1 MAGPVC
7 DHRPRRTS
15 HLSLSQEDAPDTM
28 PDSTAPRTPDCA
40 IQPFVFPDT
49 AQQVRVVL
57 IDGEPWFVAADVA
70 DVLRLGNLHSSLA
83 LLDEDERTLHTVE
96 DGQRSMVVI
105 SEAGLYSLI
114 LRSRMPAAK
123 AFKRW
128 LTHEVLPSIRRT
140 GAYGH
145 LRPLSRRELAENWAD
160 AERRAELA
168 EARRVELEAVTEE
181 MAPKA
186 DAFDAFMEAD
196 GTYSMGTVANM
207 LGIGR
212 NTLFRRLREEGV
224 LQRDNRPYQRYAA
237 HFKVIGG
244 SHDQNGRETAHYTTY
259 VHPSGVDFIR
269 QRLFPPGS
277 QLTLVS

>member
-1 MAGPVC
+1 
-7 DHRPRRTS
+7 
-15 HLSLSQEDAPDTM
+15 M
-28 PDSTAPRTPDCA
+28 PDSAYPRTPDSA

-57 IDGEPWFVAADVA
+57 IDGEPWFVAADVCSILGHRKAA
-70 DVLRLGNLHSSLA
+70 DLVRRMDADEYRVLQPWEFAQFTLGAAHDPRLSGQLV
-83 LLDEDERTLHTVE
+83 TLF
-96 DGQRSMVVI
+96 
-105 SEAGLYSLI
+105 SEAGLYSAI
-114 LRSRMPAAK
+114 LWSSKAEAK
-123 AFKRW
+123 AFRRW
-128 LTHEVLPSIRRT
+128 LTHDVLPSIRRT
-140 GAYGH
+140 GAYGQ

-168 EARRVELEAVTEE
+168 EARRAELEAVTEE
-181 MAPKA
+181 MAPKV

-196 GTYSMGTVANM
+196 GTYSMGAVANM

-212 NTLFRRLREEGV
+212 NTLFRRLREDGV
-224 LQRDNRPYQRYAA
+224 LQRDNRPYQRHAA

-244 SHDQNGRETAHYTTY
+244 SHDQNGREMAHYTTY